1 MKACVIINYVHGVIR
16 IGFVKMMPSGQA
28 FSPNQTF
35 LKANI
40 VYLKLNSYLC
50 INFYLN
56 LKDVFS

>member
-40 VYLKLNSYLC
+40 VYLKLN
-50 INFYLN
+50 FYL
-56 LKDVFS
+56 